1 MALKK
6 SDFLV
11 CIECGM
17 SGDRGCF
24 EDESGPTCKQCTR
37 VYCLQ
42 LSLDVVKESSKA
54 VEKTLA
60 LVLERLSKLEEECGQ
75 KKEGEVAGDG
85 ISKSKTRKDS
95 NKVVQEPKQEKA
107 VTSQRKG
114 RVLFFGDTLVR
125 HVGR

>member
-37 VYCLQ
+37 VCCLQ
-42 LSLDVVKESSKA
+42 LSLDEVKESSKA

-75 KKEGEVAGDG
+75 KKEGEVAGMG
-85 ISKSKTRKDS
+85 SARARPRRTQTKLFKSRSKKKGSY
-95 NKVVQEPKQEKA
+95 QPKEGQSA
-107 VTSQRKG
+107 VG
-114 RVLFFGDTLVR
+114 W
-125 HVGR
+125 